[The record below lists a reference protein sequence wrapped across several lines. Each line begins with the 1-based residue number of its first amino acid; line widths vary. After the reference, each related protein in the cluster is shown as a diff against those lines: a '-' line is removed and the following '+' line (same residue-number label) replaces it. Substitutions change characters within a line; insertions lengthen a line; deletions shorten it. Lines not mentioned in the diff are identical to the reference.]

1 MNVSRDVV
9 VDLLPLYLAG
19 EASADTRELIEGY
32 MKEHADFAAEM
43 RARVER
49 GAAVFGAAS
58 APAPPDQEKAT
69 LERVRRF
76 NRNRTYWLG
85 FAIAYTLISAGKAW
99 WWGIV
104 FALFLEGMMVTLY
117 PGWLRVPLTTEF
129 LTLSVSGH
137 FIYGSILGVLARRAP

>member
-19 EASADTRELIEGY
+19 EASAGTRDLIETY
-32 MKEHADFAAEM
+32 MKEHPDFAAEM
-43 RARVER
+43 HARVER
-49 GAAVFGAAS
+49 GADIFGTAT

-85 FAIAYTLISAGKAW
+85 FAIAYTL
-99 WWGIV
+99 
-104 FALFLEGMMVTLY
+104 
-117 PGWLRVPLTTEF
+117 VPLSF
-129 LTLSVSGH
+129 V
-137 FIYGSILGVLARRAP
+137 FVGSQVRWVMLRDNPKQAILFWICALGCWTAYYMMGRRLRQTHDG